1 MQTFTKARGY
11 VKGYLAHCVGA
22 LDIHESAKPSGT
34 SNLDGCESRTEGMDA
49 ACETVPYGATDF
61 RRFIAISQRR
71 NRKQVTF
78 I

>member
-49 ACETVPYGATDF
+49 ACETVSYVTTNYTQID
-61 RRFIAISQRR
+61 RISSRR